1 MLVVDDDADIRK
13 VVRRA
18 LTFAG
23 YEVLL
28 AESGEAALQT
38 IASRGGQVDLVL
50 TDVMMPGIGGREL
63 AARVRSMRPD
73 ARILFSSGYAENAIA
88 HHGVLAEGVQFIA
101 KPYSLQ
107 ALTAKVRE
115 TLDA

>member
-1 MLVVDDDADIRK
+1 MSLFER
-13 VVRRA
+13 
-18 LTFAG
+18 LG
-23 YEVLL
+23 LL
-28 AESGEAALQT
+28 LLG
-38 IASRGGQVDLVL
+38 LVL
-50 TDVMMPGIGGREL
+50 FLPGIGGREL
-63 AARVRSMRPD
+63 ASRVRARHPG

-88 HHGVLAEGVQFIA
+88 HHGVLADGVQFIA